1 MKMRT
6 TVLVFSFFLC
16 GIAPVYAQSPMPDE
30 AMHGT
35 DPQTTVATVDNKV
48 CPVTGKKIPKEDLGK
63 YGIEYKG
70 KIYNLCSEA
79 CKGEFMKDPDTYAA
93 RAEESV
99 AKTEARQSEESGEM
113 PDNLSGMEDGPL
125 MDETDNGPAD

>member
-6 TVLVFSFFLC
+6 MALMFSFFLC
-16 GIAPVYAQSPMPDE
+16 GAAPVCAQTQMPE
-30 AMHGT
+30 EEMRTT

-48 CPVTGKKIPKEDLGK
+48 CPVTGKKIPEKDLGK
-63 YGIEYKG
+63 YAIEYKG
-70 KIYNLCSEA
+70 KIYNLCSAA
-79 CKGEFMKDPDTYAA
+79 CKDEFIKDPDTYAA

-99 AKTEARQSEESGEM
+99 AKTQARQSEESGEM